1 VNTIRHVISVEPS
14 RLHQLILLVGHLL
27 LAALM
32 WGTLHGQYWLW
43 WLLILMA
50 SCCYALLQSRRWRG
64 ILELEGETLRWQ
76 EHSYQLGAGSRIGLG
91 FLWLDLTGPYAVR
104 LWIFIDSVNSADYRR
119 LARHVNLLDES

>member
-1 VNTIRHVISVEPS
+1 MNTIRHVISVEPS

-32 WGTLHGQYWLW
+32 WGTLHGQYWFW
-43 WLLILMA
+43 WLLILMG
-50 SCCYALLQSRRWRG
+50 SCCYALRRSRRWRG
-64 ILELEGETLRWQ
+64 ILELEGETFRWQ
-76 EHSYQLGAGSRIGLG
+76 DQSYQLGAGSRIGPG

-104 LWIFIDSVNSADYRR
+104 LWIFVDSVNSTDYRR